1 MIFLDTN
8 IFIRYFEQEDE
19 SKSADADRLI
29 HKIVSGEIACFT
41 NTMVIAEIVWVL
53 EKYYDWEKPEVC
65 DNIEFILNTPN
76 IKISERK
83 LLQSAVKTYRE
94 LNIDFIDSY
103 NYAYIK
109 ASGSS
114 EIYSYD
120 IHFDKLNKA
129 YKDIERMVP

>member
-8 IFIRYFEQEDE
+8 IFIRYFEQEDGNI
-19 SKSADADRLI
+19 SADAEALF

-41 NTMVIAEIVWVL
+41 NTMVIAEIFWVL
-53 EKYYDWEKPEVC
+53 EKYYGWEKPEIC

-83 LLQSAVKTYRE
+83 ILQSAVQTYRE

-109 ASGSS
+109 DNNSS
-114 EIYSYD
+114 EIYSYG
-120 IHFDKLNKA
+120 IHFDNLNKA
-129 YKDIERMVP
+129 YKDIERIVP

>member
-8 IFIRYFEQEDE
+8 IFIRYFTQEDE
-19 SKSADADRLI
+19 NISADAEALFY
-29 HKIVSGEIACFT
+29 KIVGGEIACFT

-53 EKYYDWEKPEVC
+53 EKYYGWEKPEVC

-83 LLQSAVKTYRE
+83 ILQSGVKTYRE

-103 NYAYIK
+103 NYEYIK
-109 ASGSS
+109 ANNSS

-129 YKDIERMVP
+129 YEDIERTVP

>member
-8 IFIRYFEQEDE
+8 IFIRYFEQEDKN
-19 SKSADADRLI
+19 KSADAERLI
-29 HKIVSGEIACFT
+29 HKIVSREIVCFT

-76 IKISERK
+76 IKIKGRK
-83 LLQSAVKTYRE
+83 ILQSAVKTYRE

-109 ASGSS
+109 ANNSS

>member
-8 IFIRYFEQEDE
+8 VFIRYFKQEDE
-19 SKSADADRLI
+19 NISADAEALF
-29 HKIVSGEIACFT
+29 HKIVSGEIVCFT

-76 IKISERK
+76 IRIKDRKI
-83 LLQSAVKTYRE
+83 LQSAVKTYRE

-109 ASGSS
+109 ANNSS
-114 EIYSYD
+114 ELYSYD

-129 YKDIERMVP
+129 YKDIERMEP

>member
-8 IFIRYFEQEDE
+8 IFIRYIEQEDKN
-19 SKSADADRLI
+19 KSADAERLI
-29 HKIVSGEIACFT
+29 HKIVSREIVCFT

-76 IKISERK
+76 IKIRDRK
-83 LLQSAVKTYRE
+83 ILQSAVKTYRE

-109 ASGSS
+109 ANNSPM
-114 EIYSYD
+114 IYSYD

>member
-1 MIFLDTN
+1 MIFLDAN

>member
-8 IFIRYFEQEDE
+8 IFIRYFEQEDKD
-19 SKSADADRLI
+19 KSDDAERLI

-76 IKISERK
+76 IRIKDRKI
-83 LLQSAVKTYRE
+83 LQSAVKTYRE

-109 ASGSS
+109 ANNSS

-120 IHFDKLNKA
+120 IHFDKLSEA
-129 YKDIERMVP
+129 YEDIERMVP

>member
-8 IFIRYFEQEDE
+8 IFIRYFEQEDKN
-19 SKSADADRLI
+19 KSADAERLI
-29 HKIVSGEIACFT
+29 HKIVSGEIVCFT

-65 DNIEFILNTPN
+65 DNIEFNLNTRN
-76 IKISERK
+76 IRIKDRKI
-83 LLQSAVKTYRE
+83 LQSAVKTYRE

-109 ASGSS
+109 ANNSS

-120 IHFDKLNKA
+120 NHFDKLTKA
-129 YKDIERMVP
+129 YEDIERMAP

>member
-8 IFIRYFEQEDE
+8 IFIRYFEQEDGNI
-19 SKSADADRLI
+19 SADAEALF

-53 EKYYDWEKPEVC
+53 EKYYGWEKPEIC

-83 LLQSAVKTYRE
+83 ILQSAVQTYRE

-109 ASGSS
+109 DNNSS

-120 IHFDKLNKA
+120 IHFDNLNKA
-129 YKDIERMVP
+129 YKDIERIVP

>member
-1 MIFLDTN
+1 VIFLDTN
-8 IFIRYFEQEDE
+8 IFIRYFEQEDKN
-19 SKSADADRLI
+19 KSADTERLI

-53 EKYYDWEKPEVC
+53 EKYYDWEKTEVC
-65 DNIEFILNTPN
+65 DNIEFILSTPN
-76 IKISERK
+76 IRIKDRKI
-83 LLQSAVKTYRE
+83 LQSAVKTYRE

-109 ASGSS
+109 ANNSS

-120 IHFDKLNKA
+120 NHFDKLTKA
-129 YKDIERMVP
+129 YEDIERMAP

>member
-8 IFIRYFEQEDE
+8 IFIRYFEQEDKD
-19 SKSADADRLI
+19 KSDDAERLI

-76 IKISERK
+76 IRIKDRKI
-83 LLQSAVKTYRE
+83 LQSAVKTYRE

-109 ASGSS
+109 ANNSS

-120 IHFDKLNKA
+120 IHFDKLSKA
-129 YKDIERMVP
+129 YEDIERMVP

>member
-8 IFIRYFEQEDE
+8 VFIRYFKPEEE
-19 SKSADADRLI
+19 NISADAEALF

-53 EKYYDWEKPEVC
+53 EKYYDWDKTEVC

-76 IKISERK
+76 IRISERK
-83 LLQSAVKTYRE
+83 ILQSAVKTYRE

-109 ASGSS
+109 ANNSS

-120 IHFDKLNKA
+120 IHFDKLNKE
-129 YKDIERMVP
+129 YKDIERMAP

>member
-8 IFIRYFEQEDE
+8 IFIRYFEQEE
-19 SKSADADRLI
+19 RNTSADVEELI
-29 HKIVSGEIACFT
+29 HKIVSGEITCFT

-65 DNIEFILNTPN
+65 DNIEFILSTPN
-76 IKISERK
+76 IRIKDRKI
-83 LLQSAVKTYRE
+83 LQSAVKTYRE
-94 LNIDFIDSY
+94 SNIDFIDSY

-120 IHFDKLNKA
+120 IHFDKLNKE
-129 YKDIERMVP
+129 YEDIERMVP

>member
-8 IFIRYFEQEDE
+8 VFIRYFKQEDE
-19 SKSADADRLI
+19 NISTDAEVLF

-41 NTMVIAEIVWVL
+41 NTIVIAEIVWVL

-83 LLQSAVKTYRE
+83 ILQSAVKTYRE

-103 NYAYIK
+103 NYAYIR
-109 ASGSS
+109 ANSSS

-120 IHFDKLNKA
+120 IHFDKLNMA
-129 YKDIERMVP
+129 FKDIGRMVP

>member
-1 MIFLDTN
+1 MIFLDAN

-53 EKYYDWEKPEVC
+53 EKYYDWEKPDVC